1 MSRDKFFDIC
11 RNLHFNNYDDPRAL
25 TDRSWK
31 SKEVVEV
38 LQRTFREGYVPPTEL
53 SFDEAMLPSR
63 SSFNKMRIYMKSKPH
78 KVFLLCII
86 HVTDQ
91 TFVELNMHYADSK
104 CTVARRDVQMTT
116 QNKTRK
122 KALLQWYEIYELHS
136 ICCKTTYHSR
146 PLLYVCGARHS
157 AAADGVLQ
165 RRYHIMTN
173 RVGYCKENVRKK
185 KSRPKN
191 VDRGACKIV
200 ESTKVNGLQ
209 AMFWMDSKPV
219 HFLA

>member
-11 RNLHFNNYDDPRAL
+11 RNLHVNNYDDPRAL
-25 TDRSWK
+25 TDRTWK
-31 SKEVVEV
+31 SKKVVEV
-38 LQRTFREGYVPPTEL
+38 LQRTFREGYVPPAEL

-63 SSFNKMRIYMKSKPH
+63 SICNKMRIY
-78 KVFLLCII
+78 
-86 HVTDQ
+86 
-91 TFVELNMHYADSK
+91 SK
-104 CTVARRDVQMTT
+104 CTVTRRDVQMTT

-122 KALLQWYEIYELHS
+122 KALPQWYEIYELHS
-136 ICCKTTYHSR
+136 ICCKTTYRSR

-165 RRYHIMTN
+165 RRHHIMTN
-173 RVGYCKENVRKK
+173 RVGYCKEIVRKK

-191 VDRGACKIV
+191 VDQGACKIV

-209 AMFWMDSKPV
+209 AMFWMDSKPM